1 MRECEEAW
9 PSSVAARATSSRG
22 PTTVTRSPGSS
33 VSDIW
38 GRVIGPVSP
47 RRRRE
52 KETFS
57 PSFS

>member
-1 MRECEEAW
+1 MREWDEAC
-9 PSSVAARATSSRG
+9 PSSTAARATSSRG

-33 VSDIW
+33 VSDME

-52 KETFS
+52 KVIFS
-57 PSFS
+57 PSLS